1 MKVAKSL
8 SQSYTIIIW
17 HLELL
22 DKLPSSLILLCSTFF
37 LSRLTSLADVTLDT
51 YCGCAGQYKGGGRIL
66 CSKIVVDDL
75 HRTEKGSTR
84 RVGFEPLHFLSSFT
98 SLCSLPCVAAPSPG
112 NLYPNDRMTDKILQR
127 GSVHPKFQVD
137 GFATTNHSFSQK
149 TRLSDLLYGTKIWTD
164 LSSFLPQSTRLTDR
178 QTHRQNSHR

>member
-1 MKVAKSL
+1 MFYFLRSSCHGWLHWRTWHWTRTVAVL
-8 SQSYTIIIW
+8 A
-17 HLELL
+17 
-22 DKLPSSLILLCSTFF
+22 ST
-37 LSRLTSLADVTLDT
+37 R
-51 YCGCAGQYKGGGRIL
+51 GGGGRIL
-66 CSKIVVDDL
+66 CSKVVVDDL

-137 GFATTNHSFSQK
+137 EFATTNHSFSQK